1 MTNKYC
7 VLQENE
13 IIRTLL
19 SLIKS
24 KYKCD
29 ANDSLQEVNLE
40 HVVKRVSD
48 NDIRT
53 IIKNTWRGLE
63 TFVGYEIRL
72 LVNNSQTSLIN
83 KLFKA
88 HMDLCFILKIR
99 QEPEIFGPIVESI
112 KAASNIKIEVKEI
125 KI

>member
-53 IIKNTWRGLE
+53 IIKNTWHDLE
-63 TFVGYEIRL
+63 TLVGYEIRL

-88 HMDLCFILKIR
+88 HKVLCFILKIR
-99 QEPEIFGPIVESI
+99 HEPEIFGPIVESI

>member
-13 IIRTLL
+13 KIRTLL

-29 ANDSLQEVNLE
+29 AHDSLQEVNLE

-53 IIKNTWRGLE
+53 LIKNTWQDIE
-63 TFVGYEIRL
+63 TLVGYEIRL
-72 LVNNSQTSLIN
+72 LINNSQASLIN
-83 KLFKA
+83 KLFKT
-88 HMDLCFILKIR
+88 HKDLCFILKIR
-99 QEPEIFGPIVESI
+99 HEPEIFEPIVESI
-112 KAASNIKIEVKEI
+112 KLASNIKIEVKEI